1 MEVQNKKNVVHD
13 LLETGKSKG
22 SLTTKEISDAFGDMD
37 IEPEQFEK
45 LYDILES
52 QGIEIVDDMADLQ
65 IDDIILEEP

>member
-37 IEPEQFEK
+37 ICRLTISSWKNRK
-45 LYDILES
+45 LNRKKWKMPCLRKALPL
-52 QGIEIVDDMADLQ
+52 MTR
-65 IDDIILEEP
+65 